1 MQSKKGKKLLLIT
14 IIAVIILIIVI
25 GICIVYFATDIFKG
39 NKQLFF
45 KYTAQIAN
53 NDSVK
58 QYSELTSY
66 FEKKQNTPYTDE
78 GKVSVD
84 INSSD
89 NQEKYE
95 NTNNTNITF
104 SGQVDSSN
112 SQTEQNIS
120 INYTEDETFPFIY
133 KQVGETIGIQTDFV
147 GSRFVSTNTTLENM
161 LFGNTSTVSIDEME
175 NLKNISFTDEEL
187 KHIRVTYVGVLN
199 QQLQEN
205 NFSKTENGTEIGYT
219 LTLNQLEIKN
229 IILKL
234 LETLKSDQVT
244 LSKINEYL
252 QQVSGNS
259 QSITTS
265 DIDNV
270 IQSFDQTR
278 N

>member
-1 MQSKKGKKLLLIT
+1 MQES
-14 IIAVIILIIVI
+14 
-25 GICIVYFATDIFKG
+25 
-39 NKQLFF
+39 
-45 KYTAQIAN
+45 
-53 NDSVK
+53 
-58 QYSELTSY
+58 
-66 FEKKQNTPYTDE
+66 
-78 GKVSVD
+78 
-84 INSSD
+84 
-89 NQEKYE
+89 
-95 NTNNTNITF
+95 
-104 SGQVDSSN
+104 
-112 SQTEQNIS
+112 
-120 INYTEDETFPFIY
+120 
-133 KQVGETIGIQTDFV
+133 
-147 GSRFVSTNTTLENM
+147 
-161 LFGNTSTVSIDEME
+161 
-175 NLKNISFTDEEL
+175 
-187 KHIRVTYVGVLN
+187 
-199 QQLQEN
+199 